1 MDIEKLLEEKKKK
14 LEDLKKQ
21 RLEKQN
27 DLITHFSTPDLNETK
42 TGEEPHFDHQNDTE
56 NTENKY
62 ISESV
67 SSELST
73 VEKEK
78 TSNAFNIAI
87 TKPPPILYNKTTDT
101 SDSNYD
107 SQASNEEELTKKIH
121 RELEKKIRLEMEQKY
136 KSLYDKA
143 VENFKESNETIK
155 HEPVIHSDNTA
166 IRKVLDYPKTKI
178 KQISKS
184 ETNSSKIL
192 TLHDDCICI
201 WELKDMVLYLD
212 NCIYLYTKI
221 NIAIFDQ
228 KNSNKIIF
236 GSDSGFIY
244 IHDLIKNSQIRS
256 KFQLNSIVS
265 LYQTSETLIVLT
277 IDASYA
283 IVAMN
288 LVDILN
294 PLKNILESNDFKIS
308 KDSQLKEKDTV
319 ICTSI
324 FLNANNAI
332 IGLLTGEVISVD
344 FGEQKLDVLYENEK
358 VKLPA
363 ISFSYIQG
371 KILILGLDH
380 SIQILSVGTGLNFV
394 DPINLPDL
402 TFSVEWLTSSSFIS
416 CTIKN
421 EFTIWEIKND
431 TIIKVKSLNI
441 ENDNN
446 INFAL
451 ISAIKSLDSS
461 TLIYGDLKGSVKVL
475 SLK

>member
-21 RLEKQN
+21 RVEKQN
-27 DLITHFSTPDLNETK
+27 DLISHFSTPVTDKSNSIK
-42 TGEEPHFDHQNDTE
+42 IDEEYLSDDQNDTL
-56 NTENKY
+56 NTQNNKSNSLELTKNQTIK
-62 ISESV
+62 ISNNLDV
-67 SSELST
+67 T
-73 VEKEK
+73 
-78 TSNAFNIAI
+78 I

-101 SDSNYD
+101 SDSAYD
-107 SQASNEEELTKKIH
+107 LQTLDEEELTKKIH
-121 RELEKKIRLEMEQKY
+121 RELEKKLRIEIEQKY
-136 KSLYDKA
+136 KKLYDKA

-155 HEPVIHSDNTA
+155 IEPISNSNNITSKKY
-166 IRKVLDYPKTKI
+166 INYPKTKI

-184 ETNSSKIL
+184 KTDLQKIL

-201 WELKDMVLYLD
+201 WELNNMNLNLSECVH
-212 NCIYLYTKI
+212 LYTKV

-228 KNSNKIIF
+228 KNPNKIIA

-244 IHDLIKNSQIRS
+244 IYDLFENSQIRS
-256 KFQLNSIVS
+256 KFQFNSIVS
-265 LYQTSETLIVLT
+265 IYQTSETLIILT

-294 PLKNILESNDFKIS
+294 PLKSIINSNDFKIN
-308 KDSQLKEKDTV
+308 KESQLNEKDTV

-324 FLNANNAI
+324 FINANNVI

-344 FGEQKLDVLYENEK
+344 FGEQKLDVLYQNEK

-380 SIQILSVGTGLNFV
+380 SVQILSVTTGLNFA
-394 DPINLPDL
+394 DPMNLPDL
-402 TFSVEWLTSSSFIS
+402 SFSVQWLNSSSFIS

-421 EFTIWEIKND
+421 EFIIWEIKND
-431 TIIKVKSLNI
+431 KVIKVKTLNN
-441 ENDNN
+441 ENVN
-446 INFAL
+446 INHTL
-451 ISAIKSLDSS
+451 ISAIEPLNSS
-461 TLIYGDLKGSVKVL
+461 SLIYGDLKGKVKFL
-475 SLK
+475 SLN